1 MADWTYQI
9 IDQSGKERKGNIV
22 AESEAEAKNKLKIDG
37 NMVISLTKAT
47 ALTKEISFSVG
58 GKVKPRDLS
67 VFCRQ
72 FTSMVNAGVTILDT
86 LDMLSDQTENKV
98 MAKAIRGVHA
108 EIQKGETL
116 SDGLKKYPNVF
127 PDIMVSMVAAGE
139 ASGKIDIAF
148 ERMSAHFEKSAK
160 LNGMIKKAA
169 VYPIIVVIVAIAVV
183 IVMLVKVIPSYS
195 EMFND
200 LGTELPGIT
209 KAVVAMS
216 DFVTGYWYIVIA
228 VIAAIVIAI
237 KLYKQTDSGQMFF
250 GNLARKIPV
259 FGKLNIKTAASNYA
273 RTLSTLV
280 YSGLPMIEALG
291 ITADTMKN
299 ALYKKAL
306 KNAREEVSKGVPLSE
321 PITACGLFPPMVS
334 HMTKIGEETGDLEG
348 MLTRLADYYDEEV
361 ELATQTVMAA
371 IEPMIILVLA
381 LIVGVLVAAVMAP
394 MLSMYQ
400 AMDSL

>member
-1 MADWTYQI
+1 LTTYKYKGLSPDGAKLSGVIKAYNEFEAVAQLRETCSVITKIEEVKETQSWNKQI
-9 IDQSGKERKGNIV
+9 GTKKIKDKELAIICSQFAIILTSGLPIV
-22 AESEAEAKNKLKIDG
+22 RCVE
-37 NMVISLTKAT
+37 
-47 ALTKEISFSVG
+47 
-58 GKVKPRDLS
+58 
-67 VFCRQ
+67 
-72 FTSMVNAGVTILDT
+72 
-86 LDMLSDQTENKV
+86 
-98 MAKAIRGVHA
+98 
-108 EIQKGETL
+108 
-116 SDGLKKYPNVF
+116 
-127 PDIMVSMVAAGE
+127 MVAAQARTKELQKMLKKVAEDVSGGYSLAQSFENNATGFPTTFIETVRAGE
-139 ASGKIDIAF
+139 QSGTL
-148 ERMSAHFEKSAK
+148 EECFEKLHKYYDKTAK
-160 LNGMIKKAA
+160 MKAKIISTLT
-169 VYPIIVVIVAIAVV
+169 YPAIVICVAVIVFIIIMVVAVPAFTSV
-183 IVMLVKVIPSYS
+183 FL
-195 EMFND
+195 E

-250 GNLARKIPV
+250 GNLARKLPV

-334 HMTKIGEETGDLEG
+334 HMTRIGEETGDLEG

-394 MLSMYQ
+394 MLTMYQ

>member
-1 MADWTYQI
+1 
-9 IDQSGKERKGNIV
+9 
-22 AESEAEAKNKLKIDG
+22 
-37 NMVISLTKAT
+37 
-47 ALTKEISFSVG
+47 
-58 GKVKPRDLS
+58 
-67 VFCRQ
+67 
-72 FTSMVNAGVTILDT
+72 MVNAGVTILDT

-139 ASGKIDIAF
+139 ASGKIDVAF
-148 ERMSAHFEKSAK
+148 DRMSAHFEKSAK

-209 KAVVAMS
+209 KAVDAMS

-334 HMTKIGEETGDLEG
+334 HMTRIGEETGDLEG

-394 MLSMYQ
+394 MLTMYQ

>member
-22 AESEAEAKNKLKIDG
+22 AESEAEAKNKLKMDG

-139 ASGKIDIAF
+139 ASGKIDVAF
-148 ERMSAHFEKSAK
+148 DRMSAHFEKSAK

-209 KAVVAMS
+209 KGLIATS
-216 DFVTGYWYIVIA
+216 DFLTNYWWSLILIVLAFFIGRLLLKKNEKGRA
-228 VIAAIVIAI
+228 FLAEN
-237 KLYKQTDSGQMFF
+237 KLKRSPLKKMHS
-250 GNLARKIPV
+250 
-259 FGKLNIKTAASNYA
+259 LNAASQFA
-273 RTLSTLV
+273 STMSTMLTA
-280 YSGLPMIEALG
+280 GLP
-291 ITADTMKN
+291 IT
-299 ALYKKAL
+299 KAL
-306 KNAREEVSKGVPLSE
+306 EVTANVADNYMFAVSIRKVRQGVEQGRSLVDCMNEIPYFPKLLTEMVGVGERSGNMEETLTVIGDYFDNEVSVFTQRLRSMLE
-321 PITACGLFPPMVS
+321 PAIT
-334 HMTKIGEETGDLEG
+334 I
-348 MLTRLADYYDEEV
+348 
-361 ELATQTVMAA
+361 
-371 IEPMIILVLA
+371 VLA
-381 LIVGVLVAAVMAP
+381 GVTVILLLAVYLPMFTMYGSIV
-394 MLSMYQ
+394 
-400 AMDSL
+400 

>member
-1 MADWTYQI
+1 MTTYKYKGLSPDGAKLSGVIKAYNEFEAVAQLRETCSVITKIEEVKETQSWNKQI
-9 IDQSGKERKGNIV
+9 GTKKIKDKELAIICSQFAIILTSGLPIV
-22 AESEAEAKNKLKIDG
+22 RCVE
-37 NMVISLTKAT
+37 
-47 ALTKEISFSVG
+47 
-58 GKVKPRDLS
+58 
-67 VFCRQ
+67 
-72 FTSMVNAGVTILDT
+72 
-86 LDMLSDQTENKV
+86 
-98 MAKAIRGVHA
+98 
-108 EIQKGETL
+108 
-116 SDGLKKYPNVF
+116 
-127 PDIMVSMVAAGE
+127 MVAAQARTKELQKMLKKVAEDVSGGYSLAQSFENNATGFPTTFIETVRAGE
-139 ASGKIDIAF
+139 QSGTLEECFKKLHKYYDKTAKMKAKII
-148 ERMSAHFEKSAK
+148 ST
-160 LNGMIKKAA
+160 LT
-169 VYPIIVVIVAIAVV
+169 YPAIVICVAVIVFIIIMVVAVPAFTSV
-183 IVMLVKVIPSYS
+183 FL
-195 EMFND
+195 E

-250 GNLARKIPV
+250 GNLARKVPV

-334 HMTKIGEETGDLEG
+334 HMTRIGEETGDLEG

-394 MLSMYQ
+394 MLTMYQ